1 MTSKGSSKK
10 PTDPEGA
17 AKTTVL
23 VGRLVREHVRPH
35 MGRLLT
41 AVLLMAVAA
50 AATATTAWLLEP
62 AIDKVFIERSDTMLV
77 LVPLAVLGVTVIK
90 ALAAY
95 GQNVMMN
102 HVGQRIIADTQIK
115 MFDHLIHADLSWL
128 HDTHTGTLVSS
139 FLYDVTLLR
148 DAVSRAITGLAK
160 DTLSVI
166 FLAGVM
172 FYQDAK
178 LAMITIFVFPLAG
191 MAMRGIGRRMRK
203 ASTAAQEETGLLST
217 ALSET
222 FQSGRLVKASGMEDQ
237 ETARAATLVE
247 RRLKHLMKAVRTRA
261 AATPVTE
268 AVGGIAV
275 GAAIFYGGLE
285 ARAGNLT
292 VGEFMSFIAA
302 MLMAYQPLK
311 SLANT
316 NAALQEGLAAAQR
329 VFELMGVG
337 PRVTDR
343 PGAQD
348 IEPKG
353 GSIDFTNVS
362 FAYKDATAAIQDVSF
377 SVPLGGKVALVGP
390 SGAGKSTI
398 LNLIPRFYDVSDGA
412 VKVDGQ
418 DVREVTVSSLRAGI
432 GLVSQETAL
441 FDTTVHANI
450 GYGSPNATEDEI
462 VAAAKSAAADNFIRD
477 LPKGYETVVGERGV
491 KLSGGQRQRIAIARA
506 MLKNAPIL
514 LLDEATSALDA
525 DAERQV
531 QTALHRLME
540 GRTTV
545 IVAHRLSS
553 VLDADEIYVLDEGR
567 IVEHGNHQKLLEQGN
582 TYAKLYALQA
592 SQRRPDVDRDET
604 LSTGAE

>member
-1 MTSKGSSKK
+1 
-10 PTDPEGA
+10 
-17 AKTTVL
+17 
-23 VGRLVREHVRPH
+23 
-35 MGRLLT
+35 
-41 AVLLMAVAA
+41 
-50 AATATTAWLLEP
+50 
-62 AIDKVFIERSDTMLV
+62 SDTMLV

-418 DVREVTVSSLRAGI
+418 DVREVTVSSLRA
-432 GLVSQETAL
+432 
-441 FDTTVHANI
+441 
-450 GYGSPNATEDEI
+450 
-462 VAAAKSAAADNFIRD
+462 
-477 LPKGYETVVGERGV
+477 
-491 KLSGGQRQRIAIARA
+491 
-506 MLKNAPIL
+506 
-514 LLDEATSALDA
+514 
-525 DAERQV
+525 
-531 QTALHRLME
+531 
-540 GRTTV
+540 
-545 IVAHRLSS
+545 
-553 VLDADEIYVLDEGR
+553 
-567 IVEHGNHQKLLEQGN
+567 
-582 TYAKLYALQA
+582 
-592 SQRRPDVDRDET
+592 
-604 LSTGAE
+604 